1 MKITPA
7 NNFSN
12 IQYQNSRPSFKGKEK
27 VFNRLYNS
35 IGLTELIAKSAAA
48 LAQTKTS
55 DKLVKATQTWK
66 SPSARWCDLENA
78 AITFFYMYNTAKSK
92 DIDEERKLPSMLQNA
107 AVSIAAT
114 IASASVDKLF
124 DPLINKTGYEYQNLS
139 EEAVKKLYNNSKHH
153 NLKSVKDYHGAI
165 KKLKSNTVFTA
176 VVRFIIPVIM
186 VPAVGTLV
194 AKLKE
199 YRNKKMGLTEA
210 NAKQIQNIQNQIA
223 NYQQANPLNPIGKLQ
238 NNAQGSLLPKAQS
251 SENRFK
257 TLYA

>member
-124 DPLINKTGYEYQNLS
+124 DALINKTGDEYQNLP

-238 NNAQGSLLPKAQS
+238 NNAQGSLLPQAQS